1 MKQVMLMAFLCL
13 CSVFGYS
20 QNGGQ
25 QNENNVLKVE
35 YVGYSNGNHIF
46 KVINK
51 IDCQLGVKIDKN
63 GTTSSQMMTNLQET
77 VILAPGPQTPRITIK
92 AKRES
97 GANCR
102 QNPDNGWVELQS
114 SVVLPIKFGGI
125 TATKAGPNLIK
136 LTFDVE
142 EDHTLKSYGIMVS
155 PDGKN
160 FKRVTVLFPNGII
173 PYGSTS
179 HKKYSVLVKF

>member
-1 MKQVMLMAFLCL
+1 MKQVMLMALICL

-25 QNENNVLKVE
+25 ANENNVLKVE
-35 YVGYSNGNHIF
+35 YVGYSNSNHIF

-51 IDCQLGVKIDKN
+51 VDCQLGVKIDKN
-63 GTTSSQMMTNLQET
+63 GVTSSQIMTNLQET
-77 VILAPGPQTPRITIK
+77 IILVPGPQTPQINIK

-125 TATKAGPNLIK
+125 VATKISPNLIK
-136 LTFDVE
+136 LIFDVE

>member
-1 MKQVMLMAFLCL
+1 MKTVLLTISLL
-13 CSVFGYS
+13 CSLFGYS

-25 QNENNVLKVE
+25 FNENNVLKVD
-35 YVGYSNGNHIF
+35 YVGYNNGNHIF
-46 KVINK
+46 KIINK
-51 IDCQLGVKIDKN
+51 VDCSLGIKIDKN
-63 GTTSSQMMTNLQET
+63 GTTSSQTMTGLQET
-77 VILAPGPQTPRITIK
+77 IIVVTAPQTPQINVK
-92 AKRES
+92 AKRET
-97 GANCR
+97 GAACK

-114 SVVLPIKFGGI
+114 SIVLPIKFGGI
-125 TATKAGPNLIK
+125 VATRINPNLIK

-160 FKRVTVLFPNGII
+160 FKRVTVLFPNGIV

-179 HKKYSVLVKF
+179 SKKYSVLVKF

>member
-1 MKQVMLMAFLCL
+1 MKTVLLTVMLL
-13 CSVFGYS
+13 CSLLGYS

-25 QNENNVLKVE
+25 FNENNVLKVD
-35 YVGYSNGNHIF
+35 YVGYNNGNHIF
-46 KVINK
+46 KIINK
-51 IDCQLGVKIDKN
+51 INCVLGVKIDKN
-63 GTTSSQMMTNLQET
+63 GVTSSQTMAGLQET
-77 VILAPGPQTPRITIK
+77 VIVVTAPQTPQITIK

-114 SVVLPIKFGGI
+114 SIVLPIKFGGI
-125 TATKAGPNLIK
+125 TAIKVSSNLIK

-142 EDHTLKSYGIMVS
+142 EDHALKSYGIMVS

-160 FKRVTVLFPNGII
+160 FKRVKVLFPNGIV

-179 HKKYSVLVKF
+179 SKKYSVLVKF

>member
-1 MKQVMLMAFLCL
+1 
-13 CSVFGYS
+13 
-20 QNGGQ
+20 
-25 QNENNVLKVE
+25 
-35 YVGYSNGNHIF
+35 
-46 KVINK
+46 
-51 IDCQLGVKIDKN
+51 
-63 GTTSSQMMTNLQET
+63 MTNLQET
-77 VILAPGPQTPRITIK
+77 IILIPGPQTPQITIK

-114 SVVLPIKFGGI
+114 SIVLPIKFGGI
-125 TATKAGPNLIK
+125 VATKVSPNLIK

-160 FKRVTVLFPNGII
+160 FKRVTVLFPNGIV

>member
-1 MKQVMLMAFLCL
+1 MKTVLLSLLLM
-13 CSVFGYS
+13 CSVFCYS

-25 QNENNVLKVE
+25 GSENNVLRIE
-35 YVGYSNGNHIF
+35 YVGYSNDNHIF
-46 KVINK
+46 KIINK
-51 IDCQLGVKIDKN
+51 VNCDLGIKIDKN
-63 GTTSSQMMTNLQET
+63 GVVSSQTMIGLQET
-77 VILAPGPQTPRITIK
+77 VIVITAPQTPQISVK

-114 SVVLPIKFGGI
+114 SIALPIKFGGI
-125 TATKAGPNLIK
+125 TATKISPNLIK

-160 FKRVTVLFPNGII
+160 FKRVHILFPNGVV

-179 HKKYSVLVKF
+179 HKKYSILIKF

>member
-1 MKQVMLMAFLCL
+1 MLMALICL
-13 CSVFGYS
+13 CSIFGYS

-25 QNENNVLKVE
+25 ANENNILKIE

-46 KVINK
+46 KIINK
-51 IDCQLGVKIDKN
+51 VDCQLGVKIDKN
-63 GTTSSQMMTNLQET
+63 GVTSSQMMTNLQET
-77 VILAPGPQTPRITIK
+77 IILVTAPQIPQINIK
-92 AKRES
+92 VKRET
-97 GANCR
+97 GAFCK
-102 QNPDNGWVELQS
+102 QNPDAGWVELQS
-114 SVVLPIKFGGI
+114 SVALPIKFGNI
-125 TATKAGPNLIK
+125 TATKVGSNLIK

-160 FKRVTVLFPNGII
+160 FKRVTVLFPNGIT

-179 HKKYSVLVKF
+179 HKKYSILVKF